1 MALQKPEERGK
12 KHGAEE
18 ADARPEVVLE
28 GGPAGQP
35 PEAQEIGE
43 TEPARMGT
51 AAGAGAESGA
61 AASLAEQVQKLHA
74 EKDELMNTLI
84 RRQADF
90 ENYRKR
96 VEKERQ
102 ADRHR
107 GVELLVE
114 RILPVLDAFDRAL
127 DARHSPADAE
137 YRTGFELIRR
147 QLWDALAKEGL
158 GRIEAVGKEF
168 DPHRHHA
175 IERVETVKHPEGTV
189 IDELQPGYT
198 FHNRVLRPA
207 MVRVAA
213 EPVSKPAGGND
224 FR

>member
-1 MALQKPEERGK
+1 VASHKQEQDKKGNAEQDPKPEI
-12 KHGAEE
+12 
-18 ADARPEVVLE
+18 VFE
-28 GGPAGQP
+28 GGPQAAADAG
-35 PEAQEIGE
+35 
-43 TEPARMGT
+43 
-51 AAGAGAESGA
+51 ESGESDRA
-61 AASLAEQVQKLHA
+61 GVGAAATPGNEPGTAASLAEQARKLRA
-74 EKDELMNTLI
+74 EKDELTNTLV

-107 GVELLVE
+107 GLELLIE
-114 RILPVLDAFDRAL
+114 RVLPVLDAFDRAL

-158 GRIEAVGKEF
+158 TRIEAVGKEF

-175 IERVETVKHPEGTV
+175 IERVETTDRPDGTV

-198 FHNRVLRPA
+198 FHGRVLRPA
-207 MVRVAA
+207 MVRVAS
-213 EPVSKPAGGND
+213 EPVSKSVREN
-224 FR
+224 